1 MFAQACA
8 ASSRVKLRDESMQ
21 LTYEE
26 VLHAKIRL
34 PKLNIDIY
42 KLIWQYWWRGLNFML
57 ECDATGARRTQ
68 W

>member
-1 MFAQACA
+1 
-8 ASSRVKLRDESMQ
+8 MQ